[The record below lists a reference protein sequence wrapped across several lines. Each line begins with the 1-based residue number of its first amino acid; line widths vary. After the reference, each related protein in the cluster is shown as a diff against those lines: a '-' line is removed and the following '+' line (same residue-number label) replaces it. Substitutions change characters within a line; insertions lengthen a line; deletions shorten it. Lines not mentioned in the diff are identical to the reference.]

1 MQIKFLTLYHN
12 FINKE
17 SNFISAQDSL
27 LTMWRNAVY
36 SQSVPF
42 IPTAKVEFK
51 DYSFFE
57 YPDQEK
63 AKAEISRAYGKTS
76 KRIKNNGIQYWW
88 CGRQYPNLDT
98 LYNALAEQK
107 RFMELTITVEEL

>member
-12 FINKE
+12 FSEEKDLAE
-17 SNFISAQDSL
+17 AQRDL
-27 LTMWRNAVY
+27 LSMWQNAIFNRHIK
-36 SQSVPF
+36 F
-42 IPTAKVEFK
+42 IPEAKVEFN

-63 AKAEISRAYGKTS
+63 AKAEISRAYGSKSKRFKTS
-76 KRIKNNGIQYWW
+76 DIQYWW
-88 CGRQYPNLDT
+88 AGEQYPNLDT

-107 RFMELTITVEEL
+107 RFMELTITVED

>member
-12 FINKE
+12 FSDKE
-17 SNFISAQDSL
+17 SNFLSAQDSL

-42 IPTAKVEFK
+42 IPTAKVEFN
-51 DYSFFE
+51 DYSFFD

-63 AKAEISRAYGKTS
+63 AKAEIKRAYGSKS
-76 KRIKNNGIQYWW
+76 KRFKNSDIQYWW
-88 CGRQYPNLDT
+88 AGKQYLDLDT
-98 LYNALAEQK
+98 LYKALAEQK
-107 RFMELTITVEEL
+107 RFMELVITVEDL